1 MNETATATTNRNN
14 NLDHIKT
21 ASNQASEQQL
31 YGRWQNLIATNAAV
45 AIGSRVSG
53 GKCEIYVNG
62 MCVQLGARSTSFPSV
77 VIVSGEPKFA
87 DDASSILTNP
97 TVVIEIVSGTADIS
111 DRAEKLERYLALSS
125 IKECFLVR
133 ADEMRIE
140 HYARQNAKQ
149 WLYRIYDGRDDVV
162 SLDAINCKLSLAEF
176 YAQVKVKEAS
186 LASRSVH

>member
-14 NLDHIKT
+14 NLDLYKST
-21 ASNQASEQQL
+21 SNDALTPQL
-31 YGRWQNLIATNAAV
+31 HGRWQNLIATNAAV

-53 GKCEIYVNG
+53 GKTEIYVNG
-62 MCVQLGARSTSFPSV
+62 MCVQLGAKATSFPSV
-77 VIVSGEPKFA
+77 AIVAGEPKFA

-111 DRAEKLERYLALSS
+111 DRAEKLERYLALAS

-162 SLDAINCKLSLAEF
+162 SLDAINCKLSVAEF
-176 YAQVKVKEAS
+176 YAQVKVREAS